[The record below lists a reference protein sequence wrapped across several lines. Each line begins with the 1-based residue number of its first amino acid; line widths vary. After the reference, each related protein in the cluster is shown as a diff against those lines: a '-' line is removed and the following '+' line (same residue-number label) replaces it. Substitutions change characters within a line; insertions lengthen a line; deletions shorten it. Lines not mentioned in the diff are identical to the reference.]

1 MKLGVMNPVLNSYTL
16 EEALRYLHGL
26 GVQSLEIGA
35 GGFPGDA
42 HLKPAELIGKP
53 DKIKEFKDLRN
64 RDCGDKLSRKSPASA
79 KGDCRKVPQPI

>member
-42 HLKPAELIGKP
+42 HLKAC
-53 DKIKEFKDLRN
+53 RTY
-64 RDCGDKLSRKSPASA
+64 RKT
-79 KGDCRKVPQPI
+79 R